1 MRKSL
6 VVIALTFLSILVS
19 AQDRGWTKGTRT
31 IVYEEYM
38 SLLSKYQNLQQGQKE
53 TIALCCVEEVV
64 KQFSKADYDLKME
77 IEIKRLQNGTIT
89 NCSQKAGIELK
100 EIVVEKV
107 PEKVEWNKDAKQSLL
122 NQCAAL
128 YEEYKITT
136 DEKEKL
142 SYCAMQKIIQNFT
155 IEKYNSLIPLEEK
168 KLKEDTFKDCN
179 TQNNITLKKK
189 KKRGGCMF

>member
-6 VVIALTFLSILVS
+6 IVIALTFLSILVS
-19 AQDRGWTKGTRT
+19 AQDRGWTKGSRT
-31 IVYEEYM
+31 IVFEEYM

-64 KQFSKADYDLKME
+64 KQFAKADYDLKME

-100 EIVVEKV
+100 EVVVEKT

-128 YEEYKITT
+128 YEEYKITN
-136 DEKEKL
+136 DEKDKL
-142 SYCAMQKIIQNFT
+142 SYCAMQKITQNFT
-155 IEKYNSLIPLEEK
+155 IEKYNSLLPLEEK
-168 KLKEDTFKDCN
+168 KLKEDTFRDCN
-179 TQNNITLKKK
+179 TQNNFTLKKK
-189 KKRGGCMF
+189 KKSGGCMF